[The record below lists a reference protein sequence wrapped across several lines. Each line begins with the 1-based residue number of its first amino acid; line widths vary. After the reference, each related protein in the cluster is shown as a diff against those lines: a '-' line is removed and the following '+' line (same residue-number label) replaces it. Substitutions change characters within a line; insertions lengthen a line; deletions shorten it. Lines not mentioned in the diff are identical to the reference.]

1 MSLSQGISI
10 HFRIN
15 VTPTLK
21 GEMPISIKIFNLFI
35 VIDKFPEIYPVPI
48 GREG

>member
-1 MSLSQGISI
+1 MLFNI

-15 VTPTLK
+15 VTPALK
-21 GEMPISIKIFNLFI
+21 GEMPILSKILDLFTK
-35 VIDKFPEIYPVPI
+35 IDKFPEIYPVPI